1 MNVKMNNQREK
12 LLTSDITSLF
22 YKLSIPGMIGMI
34 VVGLYNLVDAI
45 FVGQLI
51 GKAGVGAI
59 ALVYSVVLVNQSILT
74 LVGSGSMSVLSISM
88 GQKKQKKIDKLLGN
102 LIVSILIG
110 SGLLTIVVLL
120 NIDSIVSFIGGQ
132 NEVHKYAVRYLRILS
147 LGFIPAAMGPA
158 MNFLVRA
165 EGKMKT
171 AMIIVGGAGILNIIL
186 DPIFISVFKMGI
198 EGAAVATVISQV
210 CCMIAQLIYFWK
222 GKSVIRLNKTKFK
235 IAKDI
240 MPQVMKVGT
249 SQMMMLLVGMF
260 QQIALYRTL
269 QAYGGNDQVALMGA
283 SFKIFQFSYIAIWGL
298 GQGMQSVIG
307 VNYGAKN
314 YIRIKE
320 AFKIFTRKGL
330 VFSSVIWLLF
340 MIIPNEILGCFIRD
354 VHLVKGNANLFRIM
368 NCIFFSYIYFSTI
381 INLFVGLG
389 KSKEVHR
396 IVICRQVIFFLPL
409 VYILSKLL
417 GVIGVWISL
426 PLSNIFA
433 LLLGV
438 YYKSQIFNGELA
450 VMEGHE

>member
-1 MNVKMNNQREK
+1 MNDQREK
-12 LLTSDITSLF
+12 LLTSDMKSLF

-45 FVGQLI
+45 FVGQLV

-74 LVGSGSMSVLSISM
+74 LIGSGTMSVLSISM
-88 GQKKQKKIDKLLGN
+88 GQKNQKTIDKLLGN
-102 LIVSILIG
+102 LIISILIG
-110 SGLLTIVVLL
+110 SGLLTIVVFF

-147 LGFIPAAMGPA
+147 LGFIPAAIGPA

-171 AMIIVGGAGILNIIL
+171 AMVIVGGAGILNIIL

-198 EGAAVATVISQV
+198 EGAAIATVISQV
-210 CCMIAQLIYFWK
+210 CCMIAQLIYFGK
-222 GKSVIRLNKTKFK
+222 GKSVIKLNKMKFK
-235 IAKDI
+235 LSKDI
-240 MPQVMKVGT
+240 MPQVMKVGV
-249 SQMMMLLVGMF
+249 SQMMMLLVGML

-269 QAYGGNDQVALMGA
+269 QANGGNNQVALMGA
-283 SFKIFQFSYIAIWGL
+283 SFKVFQFSYIAIWGL

-314 YIRIKE
+314 YGRIKE

-330 VFSSVIWLLF
+330 VFSSVFWILF
-340 MIIPNEILGCFIRD
+340 MIFPNQILSCFIKD
-354 VHLVKGNANLFRIM
+354 VNLVEANVNLFRIM
-368 NCIFFSYIYFSTI
+368 NSIFFSYIYFPTV

-389 KSKEVHR
+389 KAKEVSTL
-396 IVICRQVIFFLPL
+396 VIFRQVIFFLPL
-409 VYILSKLL
+409 VYILPKLL
-417 GVIGVWISL
+417 GTTGIWISL
-426 PLSNIFA
+426 PLSNVFA
-433 LLLGV
+433 LLLGL
-438 YYKSQIFNGELA
+438 YYKSKIFKGELSVVA
-450 VMEGHE
+450 SNNYKN